1 MPEMLAVTSAIVGAG
16 LRDEVSLITD
26 GRFSGATR
34 GGLMV
39 GGHVAPEAAVGGG
52 PIAALSDG
60 DMITIDAINKSL
72 SVALSETEIKDRLE
86 DWSPPEPKYASG
98 ALSRYAKL
106 VASAARGAVLD

>member
-1 MPEMLAVTSAIVGAG
+1 
-16 LRDEVSLITD
+16 
-26 GRFSGATR
+26 
-34 GGLMV
+34 
-39 GGHVAPEAAVGGG
+39 
-52 PIAALSDG
+52 
-60 DMITIDAINKSL
+60 MITIDAINKSL